1 MEEFTIKVTA
11 QEIDT
16 IAKGLFELPFKIAQP
31 LLEKLNQQ
39 VVGAQTL
46 EAAAVSEIDQQV
58 A

>member
-1 MEEFTIKVTA
+1 MNLSPGIS
-11 QEIDT
+11 
-16 IAKGLFELPFKIAQP
+16 FKIAQP

>member
-1 MEEFTIKVTA
+1 MEEFTIKVSA

-39 VVGAQTL
+39 VVAAQTL
-46 EAAAVSEIDQQV
+46 EAATASEIDQQV
-58 A
+58 E

>member
-39 VVGAQTL
+39 VVAAQTL
-46 EAAAVSEIDQQV
+46 EAAKASEIDQQV